1 MPCQRGAPHIG
12 LRILEMRVAPHP
24 AFAFVAS
31 MVMAVALAPGV
42 ASAASC
48 PATSENG
55 QGPPGIAAGG
65 LFGNGRLATSA
76 YGLILA
82 NDRTLN
88 ADGSISEKFPW
99 FGAPSLRGDLRISG
113 KRLDRRITRP
123 LHARINGGGLTNAPP
138 GTQFWSSAVTFPT
151 TGCWRID
158 GQVGVVHLSLVVVV
172 RKPRPGE

>member
-1 MPCQRGAPHIG
+1 
-12 LRILEMRVAPHP
+12 MRVATLP
-24 AFAFVAS
+24 AFALVAS
-31 MVMAVALAPGV
+31 VVLAVALTPGM
-42 ASAASC
+42 ASAGSC
-48 PATSENG
+48 PATSANG
-55 QGPPGIAAGG
+55 QGPPGISAAG

-123 LHARINGGGLTNAPP
+123 LRAGILGGGLTNAPP

-158 GQVGVVHLSLVVVV
+158 GRVGA
-172 RKPRPGE
+172 